1 MLVKFKRD
9 YVIDL
14 NEGCSFTFRRGY
26 SYPCVELGLKLKI
39 SNIDNSISIYFDAD
53 DRKKYLEE

>member
-9 YVIDL
+9 YVVDL
-14 NEGCSFTFRRGY
+14 ENGYSFMFRMGY
-26 SYPCVELGLKLKI
+26 SYPCVEMGLKLKI
-39 SNIDNSISIYFDAD
+39 SAIDNSISVLFDRE